1 MWWNELAALPAR
13 IAALAAAKNSPAID
27 PDAEI
32 QPGAMLDDSAGPILI
47 GPGTIVCQGATIRG
61 PTIIGAD
68 CLIGNQAMV
77 RGPVSIGDATRI
89 GFATEI
95 KNAIIADSVA
105 IGPLCYVAD
114 SAIEREAYLGALVR
128 TSNHRLDQRNVS
140 VLIDGEAVDSGRD
153 KLGCRIGAR
162 AAIGI
167 QVIIL
172 PGRIV
177 AADTQIGPRVVVEK
191 NLPAGRYRLKQQ
203 LETF

>member
-1 MWWNELAALPAR
+1 MWWNELEALPAR
-13 IAALAAAKNSPAID
+13 IAAIGAAKNSAAID
-27 PDAEI
+27 PHAQI
-32 QPGAMLDDSAGPILI
+32 QPGAILDDSAGPILI

-61 PTIIGAD
+61 PAMIGAD
-68 CLIGNQAMV
+68 CLIGNQAIV

-89 GFATEI
+89 GFATEV
-95 KNAIIADSVA
+95 KNSTIADSVT

-128 TSNHRLDQRNVS
+128 TSNHRLDQRNVD
-140 VLIDGEAVDSGRD
+140 VLIDGAPVDSGRD

-162 AAIGI
+162 ASIGI

-177 AADTQIGPRVVVEK
+177 AADTQIGPRIVVEK
-191 NLPAGRYRLKQQ
+191 NLPTGRYRLKQQ